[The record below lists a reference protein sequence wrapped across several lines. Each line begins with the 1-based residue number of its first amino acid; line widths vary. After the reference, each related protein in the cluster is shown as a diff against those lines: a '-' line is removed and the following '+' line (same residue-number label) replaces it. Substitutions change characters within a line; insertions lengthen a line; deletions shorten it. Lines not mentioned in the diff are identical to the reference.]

1 LLLVVGRIGRAHGV
15 RGEVTVEVRTDSP
28 EQRFEVGTQLLT
40 DPQAHGPLTI
50 KSARNHSGTLVL
62 SFAEASDR
70 NEVEKLRNTLL
81 LADVDPEDANT
92 TPDDF
97 HISQI
102 VGSSIIDENGSKR
115 GVVIDVLSLPAQD
128 TLVVDINGKEI
139 LIPFVKAY
147 APHVDVALREIH
159 VLNIDG
165 LL

>member
-1 LLLVVGRIGRAHGV
+1 MLLVVGRIGRAHGV

>member
-1 LLLVVGRIGRAHGV
+1 M
-15 RGEVTVEVRTDSP
+15 
-28 EQRFEVGTQLLT
+28 
-40 DPQAHGPLTI
+40 
-50 KSARNHSGTLVL
+50 L

-115 GVVIDVLSLPAQD
+115 GVVIDVLVLPAQD

-139 LIPFVKAY
+139 LIPFVKTY
-147 APHVDVALREIH
+147 VPHVDVALREIH